1 MVHGHFSSS
10 DSVANIF
17 GNWLHG
23 IEHFLRWERL
33 SLFGRSSYFEM
44 IKCLLTNFFSLTG
57 HLLVCTGTLRLWS
70 TLQRMENHDQFTKV
84 CTRLETAAM
93 DTFIPI

>member
-23 IEHFLRWERL
+23 IEYFLRWERL
-33 SLFGRSSYFEM
+33 SLFGLSSYFEM
-44 IKCLLTNFFSLTG
+44 IKSLLTNFFSLTG
-57 HLLVCTGTLRLWS
+57 HLPVYRYASFMVDS
-70 TLQRMENHDQFTKV
+70 TAYGE
-84 CTRLETAAM
+84 
-93 DTFIPI
+93 P